1 MQFPTANAYL
11 TQGSSEIQRCSTSL
25 RFLPQRFWQRT
36 HTCCLPSG
44 CLSGFSSGCF
54 PCIPSAL
61 THLSLWTELCRI
73 WIKTKQHLLHFT
85 SPRTVLPCSLPCY
98 IHVFSVH
105 LSCFNFTG
113 FTCFYKEPHLVS
125 PAVAFPIST
134 TGSTQETSTDCGDMT
149 LTLMS
154 WATYSGGS
162 ETTSTH
168 ITAQIQRGKSVWL
181 QTNLTLNYNIW
192 LWDDF

>member
-1 MQFPTANAYL
+1 MANAYL

-36 HTCCLPSG
+36 HTCCPPSA
-44 CLSGFSSGCF
+44 CLSVFSSGCF
-54 PCIPSAL
+54 PWIPSAL
-61 THLSLWTELCRI
+61 TRLFLWTELCRI
-73 WIKTKQHLLHFT
+73 WIKTKQIIFFCTLKAHCSTFLTSLL
-85 SPRTVLPCSLPCY
+85 Y
-98 IHVFSVH
+98 IYFLVQG
-105 LSCFNFTG
+105 CFNFTG
-113 FTCFYKEPHLVS
+113 FTSFYKAPHLVS

-168 ITAQIQRGKSVWL
+168 TTAQIQRGKSVWL
-181 QTNLTLNYNIW
+181 QTNIPI
-192 LWDDF
+192 